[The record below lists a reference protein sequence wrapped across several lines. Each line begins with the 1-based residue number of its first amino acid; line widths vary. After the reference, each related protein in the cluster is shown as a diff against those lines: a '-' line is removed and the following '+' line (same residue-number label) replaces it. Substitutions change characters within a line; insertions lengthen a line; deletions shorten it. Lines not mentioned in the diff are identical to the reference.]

1 MKNTKKWFLVK
12 KDWVDN
18 AELSDEVLGQLIRG
32 LYADA
37 MPKHTI
43 AKVMYTA
50 VKEEYAVVNNYVKDK
65 EKQREERSRK
75 AAQARWGNAKAMPK
89 HTDSNANIGIDKD
102 IDKDIDKGIDRD
114 LDIVWDNI
122 INE

>member
-12 KDWVDN
+12 KDWVEN
-18 AELSDEVLGQLIRG
+18 VELSNEVLGQLIRS
-32 LYADA
+32 LYADT
-37 MPKHTI
+37 MPEHTI

-75 AAQARWGNAKAMPK
+75 AAQARWSNAKAILK

-102 IDKDIDKGIDRD
+102 IDKDIDKGIGRD
-114 LDIVWDNI
+114 LGIVWDKV